1 MVVDALYQRPRNRRR
16 GDLPSLEEAD
26 SSCVAGRDGTYRD
39 VGDVTERGVDGL
51 VAEREPGELRQLVL
65 EGASCLVHGASFQ
78 GGRTTEPRTTSPAAY
93 GDGAAGAQPAPR
105 HLVRD
110 RTTDRLSGQETVVD
124 LAGHAVALARRALEA
139 LPVDDRDPTP
149 GERDETGL
157 LQDPGGHGH
166 RCPPDPEHL
175 GEEFVRHRELVG
187 SHTIVGQQQPARAT
201 LLDGVEAVTGHL
213 LRHLAEERERVTLD
227 ERRQGTLPVQ
237 LFAERGGFH
246 ADDVTGDLDGRDLAG
261 VHHRAS
267 PRDRQADHTLVA
279 DRGDLDAGALVHAG
293 EDRDDGVDGEMD
305 LVDAVTRLTERLF
318 LLHGAGLQLPLQAFV
333 VLLGEGAQQ
342 PIRSFRFVARQDAA
356 SAAQVSSGGE
366 RRRLARGWS
375 NVGRHPTRAA
385 RFST

>member
-65 EGASCLVHGASFQ
+65 EGASCLVNGASFQ
-78 GGRTTEPRTTSPAAY
+78 GGRTTEPRTTSPAAS

-110 RTTDRLSGQETVVD
+110 RTTDRYDTGHCCRDARRWRRARLSGQEAVVD

-227 ERRQGTLPVQ
+227 SD
-237 LFAERGGFH
+237 A
-246 ADDVTGDLDGRDLAG
+246 
-261 VHHRAS
+261 RA
-267 PRDRQADHTLVA
+267 PC
-279 DRGDLDAGALVHAG
+279 
-293 EDRDDGVDGEMD
+293 
-305 LVDAVTRLTERLF
+305 
-318 LLHGAGLQLPLQAFV
+318 
-333 VLLGEGAQQ
+333 
-342 PIRSFRFVARQDAA
+342 RSSSSRNAAA
-356 SAAQVSSGGE
+356 SM
-366 RRRLARGWS
+366 L
-375 NVGRHPTRAA
+375 T
-385 RFST
+385 T